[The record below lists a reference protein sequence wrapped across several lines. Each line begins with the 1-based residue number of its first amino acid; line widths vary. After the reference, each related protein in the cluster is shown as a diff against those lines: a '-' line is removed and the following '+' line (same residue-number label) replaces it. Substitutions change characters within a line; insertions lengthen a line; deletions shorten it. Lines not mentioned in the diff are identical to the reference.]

1 VSAKHLQEVGLRF
14 IAGRGGR
21 LAVGTPPRPAMDR
34 NLQSVPAPAHVVLAS
49 DQVPRGTALTLRLAD
64 RERLAALD
72 ATSLMDA
79 ASEPALDRLALLSAR
94 LLKAP
99 IALISL
105 VDDHRQFF
113 TSAFGLAE
121 PWASRRQTPL
131 THSFC
136 KHVVGAGSPLLV
148 DDAREHP
155 ELKHNLAIEELGVIA
170 YAGMPLLADNDQ
182 VLGAFCVMDSAPRSW
197 SATDIETLRDLAA
210 AARSELVLRIKVTEL
225 NAARAI
231 HETQARLL
239 QTVLESMGDGVV
251 VCDIDGRVLL
261 ANEPAQRARPNDVL
275 ETYASLASYGV
286 SLPDGRPC
294 PASETPSARA
304 LRGERVSGQ
313 ELRLKLPDRE
323 EAWYSVSANP
333 ILDVHGRTVGSVS
346 VSRDITAVM
355 HARTAVQHSEALFR
369 AVVQNLPNGA
379 VLLFDRELRC
389 LVAAGERMFA
399 ALGISSATLVGR
411 TIRETASPENVAR
424 LEHLYGRVLEGELL
438 DFELRRDRFTFDVRA
453 VPVRDENGAIS
464 ACLAMCYDV
473 SARKRI
479 EETLRQSELAT
490 REHAGRIA
498 VLRRIADAANLS
510 ETANQALQACIDLIC
525 SHVGW
530 PLGHAYIKKGDEFVS
545 SGVWQDRGSSRFRS
559 FREESERLSFASGP
573 GLIGQAIATR
583 APCWQ
588 LSVDSD
594 PSFLRRDA
602 AQATS
607 LASGLAFPVLIGDQV
622 LAVLEFYSNARH
634 EPEPALLELMAYV
647 GMQLGRVIERDQT
660 RQLLEQHAAAV
671 RLLSL
676 RDELTGLYNR
686 RGFLELAQQQLLLAE
701 RTCRAAVLVYMDLD
715 GMKKINDERGH
726 EQGDRALVEMAAIL
740 KQTFRAS
747 DIVARLGGDEFV
759 VLALDVD
766 VEKAAMLRER
776 TRRAIA
782 AWNEQHQDSFDL
794 ALSLGAA
801 LRESG
806 ESIEDLL
813 GRADALMYEEKR
825 ARRAVR
831 NESA

>member
-1 VSAKHLQEVGLRF
+1 MHRHFLSE
-14 IAGRGGR
+14 
-21 LAVGTPPRPAMDR
+21 
-34 NLQSVPAPAHVVLAS
+34 PAPLHVDKGS
-49 DQVPRGTALTLRLAD
+49 DQVPRGTGLELRLGD
-64 RERLAALD
+64 RERLIALK

-79 ASEPALDRLALLSAR
+79 ASEPALDRLTRLAAR
-94 LLKAP
+94 LLGVPVA
-99 IALISL
+99 IVSL
-105 VDDHRQFF
+105 VDEHRQFF
-113 TSAFGLAE
+113 TSAFGLGE

-136 KHVVGAGSPLLV
+136 KHVVGSGSPLLV

-155 ELKHNLAIEELGVIA
+155 ELKHNLAIDELGVIA
-170 YAGMPLLADNDQ
+170 YAGMPLLADDDQ
-182 VLGAFCVMDSAPRSW
+182 VLGAFCVIDSAPRSW
-197 SATDIETLRDLAA
+197 SATDVETLRELAA
-210 AARSELVLRIKVTEL
+210 AARSELALRVKVSAL
-225 NAARAI
+225 NAARAG

-239 QTVLESMGDGVV
+239 QAVLESMGDGVV

-286 SLPDGRPC
+286 SLPDGSPC
-294 PASETPSARA
+294 PASDTPSARA
-304 LRGERVSGQ
+304 LRGERVNGQ

-346 VSRDITAVM
+346 VSRDITAVV
-355 HARTAVQHSEALFR
+355 HARRAVQHSEALFR

-399 ALGISSATLVGR
+399 AMGISSATLVGR
-411 TIRETASPENVAR
+411 TIRETASPDNVAR

-438 DFELRRDRFTFDVRA
+438 DFELRRDSFTFDVRA
-453 VPVRDENGAIS
+453 LPVRDETGAIS

-479 EETLRQSELAT
+479 EETLRRSELAT
-490 REHAGRIA
+490 REHAARIA
-498 VLRRIADAANLS
+498 LLRRIADAANLS

-525 SHVGW
+525 AHVGW
-530 PLGHAYIKKGDEFVS
+530 PLGHVYVKKGDEFVS
-545 SGVWQDRGSSRFRS
+545 SGVWQDRGSSRFRA
-559 FREESERLSFASGP
+559 FREESARLNFASGP
-573 GLIGQAIATR
+573 GVIGQAIATR
-583 APCWQ
+583 APSWE
-588 LSVDSD
+588 LDLDSD
-594 PSFLRRDA
+594 PSFLRRDP
-602 AQATS
+602 AQATG
-607 LASGLAFPVLIGDQV
+607 LASALAFPVLIGDQV

-686 RGFLELAQQQLLLAE
+686 RGFLELAQQQLLLTE

-715 GMKKINDERGH
+715 GMKEINDERGH
-726 EQGDRALVEMAAIL
+726 EQGDRALVETAGIL
-740 KQTFRAS
+740 RQTFRAS

-759 VLALDVD
+759 VLAPDVD
-766 VEKAAMLRER
+766 VDKAAMLLER
-776 TRRAIA
+776 TQHAIDT
-782 AWNEQHQDSFDL
+782 WNQRHQGDFKL

-806 ESIEDLL
+806 ETIDELL
-813 GRADALMYEEKR
+813 SRADALMYDQKR
-825 ARRAVR
+825 ARRPNR
-831 NESA
+831 PPSA